1 MNPVLLRPRYAA
13 IAVALIT
20 FVVYLTTMSH
30 SVDFIDAGELAT
42 VCHTLGIAHPTGY
55 PLFAL
60 VGYVFS
66 ILPIASQVIVR
77 MNIMA
82 ALFTSL
88 GAGAMVFL
96 MFEIL
101 SFWLSSESTKQNRPQ
116 AKGKKNSQQRENER
130 LPKVTTTDSEPQSA
144 LPFVASFVTGLIAAF
159 ATTWW
164 GQSTS
169 IEVYPLHLF
178 LIPIT
183 LTFFLRMI
191 RKEDAMS
198 SKITRDA
205 QLFAITLGLSFSNH
219 LTTVLIAPAC
229 LYLYFVRFGFGIK
242 AWEKIAR
249 LAIPFVLTLL
259 LYLYLPI
266 RSSQYPIM
274 DWGHP
279 ANLQNFLKH
288 VTGGQYKIWMFTGS
302 ASAAKNMSYFWS
314 HLSTEFGVLT
324 LLFALAGLVT
334 LIVRFKFPLR
344 GRIGAANFTLFTIL
358 LFFGCLFYAIN
369 YEIHDIDS
377 YFLLAYLTIS
387 LWAGIGIVGAN
398 QYFSKEK
405 ARIILQGTLALGL
418 LCAGVEC
425 ALHYADADESGNY
438 CVEDYAHNVL
448 NNLPKNA
455 IIFSTQWDFWLSGAF
470 YYQLIEK
477 ERPDILV
484 IDKAMLRD
492 RPWYYHYL
500 HTRAP
505 EVMERCKMEE
515 AKFLEQLNRFDR
527 NEPFDATA
535 IGATYTAF
543 MEALVTR
550 NLDRPIYATSE
561 ILEDPEDPFL
571 PNFKK
576 IPDGIQFRLLP
587 TDSALSV
594 TVPKLAWR
602 DGHYQR
608 RNYYTDNARLLQAL
622 PLGATAER
630 LLKEG
635 RNGEAGQFVE
645 LALKFLPKGTTEGL
659 IGRDLD
665 FARYTDERF
674 ARIAEMKTRLH
685 P

>member
-1 MNPVLLRPRYAA
+1 
-13 IAVALIT
+13 
-20 FVVYLTTMSH
+20 
-30 SVDFIDAGELAT
+30 
-42 VCHTLGIAHPTGY
+42 
-55 PLFAL
+55 
-60 VGYVFS
+60 
-66 ILPIASQVIVR
+66 
-77 MNIMA
+77 
-82 ALFTSL
+82 
-88 GAGAMVFL
+88 
-96 MFEIL
+96 
-101 SFWLSSESTKQNRPQ
+101 
-116 AKGKKNSQQRENER
+116 
-130 LPKVTTTDSEPQSA
+130 
-144 LPFVASFVTGLIAAF
+144 
-159 ATTWW
+159 
-164 GQSTS
+164 
-169 IEVYPLHLF
+169 
-178 LIPIT
+178 
-183 LTFFLRMI
+183 
-191 RKEDAMS
+191 
-198 SKITRDA
+198 
-205 QLFAITLGLSFSNH
+205 
-219 LTTVLIAPAC
+219 
-229 LYLYFVRFGFGIK
+229 
-242 AWEKIAR
+242 
-249 LAIPFVLTLL
+249 
-259 LYLYLPI
+259 
-266 RSSQYPIM
+266 
-274 DWGHP
+274 
-279 ANLQNFLKH
+279 
-288 VTGGQYKIWMFTGS
+288 
-302 ASAAKNMSYFWS
+302 
-314 HLSTEFGVLT
+314 
-324 LLFALAGLVT
+324 
-334 LIVRFKFPLR
+334 
-344 GRIGAANFTLFTIL
+344 
-358 LFFGCLFYAIN
+358 
-369 YEIHDIDS
+369 
-377 YFLLAYLTIS
+377 
-387 LWAGIGIVGAN
+387 
-398 QYFSKEK
+398 
-405 ARIILQGTLALGL
+405 
-418 LCAGVEC
+418 
-425 ALHYADADESGNY
+425 
-438 CVEDYAHNVL
+438 EDYAHNVL